1 MLRNLLLPIE
11 TSGKVNAPVDSP
23 NIGFVQFHE
32 GYNLGT
38 ISDVINR
45 NIQEEN
51 PTPKVDD
58 HAIPSLLAH
67 MMYTRD
73 ALQNHSDTAQIQGF
87 RPEALYAWQ
96 GVLAVIGLSQRYG
109 FHLSLETWDLGREN
123 TRLSRILLQALNQEG
138 IALNGQLSVICKD
151 GIPLAVVHPDILF
164 CPFKEIPAQ
173 ALRDVPWFQDGVWR
187 DLVPL
192 LKEEQREYLA
202 AWIDTFQGRTYN
214 ISTSLKSFSSRLLAH
229 TRVTEGRVRA
239 VDTTS
244 PEFQAWRGVLAMV
257 GLSQMYGFNLSFQ
270 RVDLLSG
277 NPVAKDV
284 VERCLSQQRSYLQNQ
299 TSLLEN
305 SIVVLYREQY
315 PLAVV
320 NADILLCP
328 LQQIHPRALE
338 GVPWYRDGAWADVA
352 SSVGEAERDSL
363 AWWLSSSQVMDGPL
377 LPAVTAMVQELSQ
390 GRPLKN
396 PGKACLLGEAR
407 LLKEQQVCIGSP
419 EDFLKVPGFPVD
431 MPAIFNDRLAIAFA
445 TKDSCMGTKYASKF
459 EVMENNKSLYFDVL
473 LPLTPELTAEFEK
486 EEAEEGRKLRLES
499 ISVNTARFS
508 TDHSVTVE
516 VTLQNGSFFPRRSHT
531 YTADHIDYIPNL
543 PYLSLWPYVSLPETD
558 WKRYYISQLNN
569 PADAGS
575 GAVEWAN
582 EVEGE
587 RLQIDCNPTTKE
599 SGYENYSWKVS
610 RLSRMPRCIHFYY
623 QENNETRQAGCLFI
637 TPPEDQNLKC
647 TNFNKTAVVGV
658 DFGTTNTICSIKIAG
673 GTLSHEI
680 IRGGYLKDLTSPQ
693 TPKVKTIFTSQYWM
707 PQEDKDGKFLSIVQM
722 YANRN
727 NRSDML
733 PYEEG
738 SMMFVDQKVLN
749 YFLSQSKE
757 GHLRSLSEMGI
768 YNDMKFGREAG
779 EEGNAEESFAARI
792 FIKNVLLNAV
802 LAAKLRGA
810 DRISLNVSYPQEK
823 VKQNLQKYW
832 DEARAFIEDMD
843 INLTFTAPGTQKIH
857 YLTEAEAASRFF
869 DKQLA
874 DGLAADPEAGFAI
887 MDIGG
892 GTTDISVWKADSPKP
907 SEIGKE
913 LPAKRRGAFSL
924 LYAGRE
930 IVVKSIY
937 RQYSDGAT
945 ENFKNLWCA
954 PDSKDPETRELID
967 LYDNLVKMVD
977 VHHNLEIDPIYK
989 NIRVIL
995 DTLIDKCSFRYDYIF
1010 RPGNQG
1016 LYAKLVATIRLKFL
1030 NIFYVLANYIRELGA
1045 VDTGAGIFKI
1055 FLAGGSSQALRFCS
1069 LGEDLRGFTDSEF
1082 GIYLRE
1088 VIGDLLGTGS
1098 DSIQIVEPQTSDKKE
1113 VAIGLT
1119 IPSESL
1125 KKTHSSSRFDTFGEQ
1140 EQEKGTA
1147 DSVESQETY
1156 DITELRGQWK
1166 ECYEKYVD
1174 RYINCKDSPFAY
1186 GDHNLYESLKLSDP
1200 ENLRRYNQ
1208 SKLFT
1213 KVYNNA
1219 EYPQKAKPYIFA
1231 ALMADRLL

>member
-38 ISDVINR
+38 ISDTINR
-45 NIQEEN
+45 NIREES
-51 PTPKVDD
+51 PSPKVDD

-73 ALQNHSDTAQIQGF
+73 ALQNHSDTAQVQGF

-96 GVLAVIGLSQRYG
+96 GVLAIIGLSQLYG
-109 FHLSLETWDLGREN
+109 FRLSLETWDLGREN
-123 TRLSRILLQALNQEG
+123 TMLSRILLQALNQEG
-138 IALNGQLSVICKD
+138 IAYNGQISVICKD
-151 GIPLAVVHPDILF
+151 SVPLAVVHPDILF

-173 ALRDVPWFQDGVWR
+173 ALRDVPWFQDGAWR
-187 DLVPL
+187 DLAPR

-202 AWIDTFQGRTYN
+202 AWIATFQGKVHG
-214 ISTSLKSFSSRLLAH
+214 ISASLQSFSSRLLAH
-229 TRVTEGRVRA
+229 TQNTAAKVRS
-239 VDTTS
+239 VDSLS

-270 RVDLLSG
+270 RVDLLLD
-277 NPVAKDV
+277 NPIAKDV
-284 VERCLSQQRSYLQNQ
+284 MERCLSQQRSYVQNQ
-299 TSLLEN
+299 ASLSEN
-305 SIVVLYREQY
+305 SMVVLYRDQY

-320 NADILLCP
+320 HEDILLCP
-328 LQQIHPRALE
+328 LQRIDPRALG
-338 GVPWYRDGAWADVA
+338 GVPWYRDGAWVDVA

-363 AWWLSSSQVMDGPL
+363 AYWLSSSQVMDGPL
-377 LPAVTAMVQELSQ
+377 LPAVNAMIQELSQ
-390 GRPLKN
+390 GRPLRN
-396 PGKACLLGEAR
+396 PGKACPLGDAGM
-407 LLKEQQVCIGSP
+407 LKEQQVCIGSP

-431 MPAIFNDRLAIAFA
+431 MPAIFNDRLAIALGA
-445 TKDSCMGTKYASKF
+445 EKSSVGTKYASKF
-459 EVMENNKSLYFDVL
+459 KETEHNKSLYFDVL
-473 LPLTPELTAEFEK
+473 LPLTPEITAQFEK
-486 EEAEEGRKLRLES
+486 EEADEGRKLRLES
-499 ISVNTARFS
+499 ISINTTRFS
-508 TDHSVTVE
+508 SDHSVTVE

-543 PYLSLWPYVSLPETD
+543 PYLTLWPYVSLPETD

-569 PADAGS
+569 PADAGA

-582 EVEGE
+582 EVSGD
-587 RLQIDCNPTTKE
+587 RLQIDCNPMTKE

-610 RLSRMPRCIHFYY
+610 RLSKMPRCIHFSY

-673 GTLSHEI
+673 GNLSHEI
-680 IRGGYLKDLTSPQ
+680 VRGDYLKDLTSPQ
-693 TPKVKTIFTSQYWM
+693 SDAVKSIFTSQYWM
-707 PQEDKDGKFLSIVQM
+707 PQEDKNGKFLSIVQL

-738 SMMFVDQKVLN
+738 SVMFVDQKVLN
-749 YFLSQSKE
+749 YFLSRSE
-757 GHLRSLSEMGI
+757 GGHLRSLSEMGI
-768 YNDMKFGREAG
+768 YNDMKFGREAE

-832 DEARAFIEDMD
+832 DEARSFIEDMD
-843 INLTFTAPGTQKIH
+843 INLTFTAPGPQRIH

-892 GTTDISVWKADSPKP
+892 GTTDISVWKADPPKP

-913 LPAKRRGAFSL
+913 MPAKRRGAFSL

-937 RQYSDGAT
+937 QQYRDGAT
-945 ENFKNLWCA
+945 ENFRNLWCA
-954 PDSKDPETRELID
+954 PDSKDPETKELID

-977 VHHNLEIDPIYK
+977 VHHNLDIDPIYK

-1016 LYAKLVATIRLKFL
+1016 LYAKLVATMRLKFL
-1030 NIFYVLANYIRELGA
+1030 NIFYVLANYIREVGA
-1045 VDTGAGIFKI
+1045 VDTDAGIFKI

-1082 GIYLRE
+1082 GVYLRE
-1088 VIGDLLGTGS
+1088 VIGDLLGTGP
-1098 DSIQIVEPQTSDKKE
+1098 DSIQIVEPQTNDKKE

-1125 KKTHSSSRFDTFGEQ
+1125 KRTQSSSRFDNFGEKEPEKETAAPEETPETFDVAQLRQ
-1140 EQEKGTA
+1140 E
-1147 DSVESQETY
+1147 
-1156 DITELRGQWK
+1156 WK

-1219 EYPQKAKPYIFA
+1219 EYPPEAKPYIFA

>member
-38 ISDVINR
+38 ISDTINR
-45 NIQEEN
+45 NIREES
-51 PTPKVDD
+51 PSPKVDD

-73 ALQNHSDTAQIQGF
+73 ALQNHSDTAQVQGF

-96 GVLAVIGLSQRYG
+96 GVLAIIGLSQLYG
-109 FHLSLETWDLGREN
+109 FRLSLETWDLSREN
-123 TRLSRILLQALNQEG
+123 TMLSRILLQALNQEG
-138 IALNGQLSVICKD
+138 IAYNGQISVICKD
-151 GIPLAVVHPDILF
+151 SVPLAVVHPDILF

-173 ALRDVPWFQDGVWR
+173 ALRDVPWFQDGAWR
-187 DLVPL
+187 DLAPC

-202 AWIDTFQGRTYN
+202 AWIATFQGKVHG
-214 ISTSLKSFSSRLLAH
+214 ISASLQSFSSRLLAH
-229 TRVTEGRVRA
+229 TQNTAAKVRS
-239 VDTTS
+239 VDSLS

-270 RVDLLSG
+270 RVDLLLD
-277 NPVAKDV
+277 NPIAKDV
-284 VERCLSQQRSYLQNQ
+284 MERCLSQQRSYVQNQ
-299 TSLLEN
+299 ASLSEN
-305 SIVVLYREQY
+305 SMVVLYRDQY

-320 NADILLCP
+320 HADILLCP
-328 LQQIHPRALE
+328 LQRIDPRALG
-338 GVPWYRDGAWADVA
+338 GVPWYRDGAWVDVA

-363 AWWLSSSQVMDGPL
+363 AYWLSSSQVMDGPL
-377 LPAVTAMVQELSQ
+377 LPAVNAMIQELSQ
-390 GRPLKN
+390 GRPLRN
-396 PGKACLLGEAR
+396 PGRACPLGDAGM
-407 LLKEQQVCIGSP
+407 LKEQQVCIGSP

-431 MPAIFNDRLAIAFA
+431 MPAIFNDRLAIALGA
-445 TKDSCMGTKYASKF
+445 EKSSVGTKYASKF
-459 EVMENNKSLYFDVL
+459 KETEHNKSLYFDVL
-473 LPLTPELTAEFEK
+473 LPLTPEITAQFEK
-486 EEAEEGRKLRLES
+486 EEADEGRKLRLES
-499 ISVNTARFS
+499 ISINTTRFS
-508 TDHSVTVE
+508 SDHSVTVE

-543 PYLSLWPYVSLPETD
+543 PYLTLWPYVSLPETD

-569 PADAGS
+569 PADAGA

-582 EVEGE
+582 EVSGD
-587 RLQIDCNPTTKE
+587 RLQIDCNPMTKE

-610 RLSRMPRCIHFYY
+610 RLSKMPRCIHFSY

-673 GTLSHEI
+673 GNLSHEI
-680 IRGGYLKDLTSPQ
+680 VRGDYLKDLTSPQ
-693 TPKVKTIFTSQYWM
+693 SDAVKSIFTSQYWM
-707 PQEDKDGKFLSIVQM
+707 PQEDKNGKFLSIVQL

-738 SMMFVDQKVLN
+738 SVMFVDQKVLN
-749 YFLSQSKE
+749 YFLSRSE
-757 GHLRSLSEMGI
+757 GGHLRSLSEMGI
-768 YNDMKFGREAG
+768 YNDMKFGREAE

-832 DEARAFIEDMD
+832 DEARSFIEDMD
-843 INLTFTAPGTQKIH
+843 INLTFTAPGPQRIH

-892 GTTDISVWKADSPKP
+892 GTTDISVWKADPPKP

-913 LPAKRRGAFSL
+913 MPAKRRGAFSL

-937 RQYSDGAT
+937 QQYRDGAT
-945 ENFKNLWCA
+945 ENFRNLWCA
-954 PDSKDPETRELID
+954 PDSKDPETKELID

-977 VHHNLEIDPIYK
+977 VHHNLDIDPIYK

-1016 LYAKLVATIRLKFL
+1016 LYAKLVATMRLKFL
-1030 NIFYVLANYIRELGA
+1030 NIFYVLANYIREVGA
-1045 VDTGAGIFKI
+1045 VDTDAGIFKI

-1082 GIYLRE
+1082 GVYLRE
-1088 VIGDLLGTGS
+1088 VIGELLGTGP
-1098 DSIQIVEPQTSDKKE
+1098 DSIQIVEAQTNDKKE

-1125 KKTHSSSRFDTFGEQ
+1125 KRTQSSSRFDNFGEKEPEKETAAPEETPETFDVAQLRQ
-1140 EQEKGTA
+1140 E
-1147 DSVESQETY
+1147 
-1156 DITELRGQWK
+1156 WK

-1219 EYPQKAKPYIFA
+1219 EYPPEAKPYIFA